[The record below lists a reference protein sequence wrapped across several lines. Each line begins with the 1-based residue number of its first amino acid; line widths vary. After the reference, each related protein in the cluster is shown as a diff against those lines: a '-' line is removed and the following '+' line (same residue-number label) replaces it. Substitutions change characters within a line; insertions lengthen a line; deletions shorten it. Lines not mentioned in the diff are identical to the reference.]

1 MMKLWLYELFSGF
14 LLAIAKVVSITAMI
28 SFQII
33 SKVCVRTGSTA
44 WESASNLIQYKVKF
58 NKMSIYRYETVI
70 PTVFLKSFH

>member
-28 SFQII
+28 FFQII

-44 WESASNLIQYKVKF
+44 WESASNLIQYSEVQ
-58 NKMSIYRYETVI
+58 
-70 PTVFLKSFH
+70 

>member
-1 MMKLWLYELFSGF
+1 MMKLWIYELFSGF
-14 LLAIAKVVSITAMI
+14 LLAIAKVASITAMI
-28 SFQII
+28 FFQII

-44 WESASNLIQYKVKF
+44 WESSSNLNTVKF